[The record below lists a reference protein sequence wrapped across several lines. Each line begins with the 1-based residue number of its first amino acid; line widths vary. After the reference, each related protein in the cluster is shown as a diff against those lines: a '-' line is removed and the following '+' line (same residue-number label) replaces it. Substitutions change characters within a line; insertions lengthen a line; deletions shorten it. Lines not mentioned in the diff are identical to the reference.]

1 MMALQIR
8 LSLGFFFAYRGWEIE
23 ERYMLI
29 VIVTVALSML
39 TGWNGSN
46 PMQAL
51 NRFKHAPLIF
61 LFLCW
66 G

>member
-8 LSLGFFFAYRGWEIE
+8 LSFFFAYRGWEIE

-39 TGWNGSN
+39 TEWNGSN
-46 PMQAL
+46 PMQVY
-51 NRFKHAPLIF
+51 N
-61 LFLCW
+61 
-66 G
+66 